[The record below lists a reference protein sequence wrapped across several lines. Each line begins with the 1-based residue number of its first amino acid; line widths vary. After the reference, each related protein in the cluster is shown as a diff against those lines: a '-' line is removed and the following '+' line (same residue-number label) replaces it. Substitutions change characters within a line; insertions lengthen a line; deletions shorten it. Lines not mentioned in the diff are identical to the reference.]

1 MTVLG
6 ILVLIYFIFNNTS
19 IVNVFMLSIEK
30 KINSLRNC
38 RETLLP
44 NIKTKK
50 YGTDTVAYKASQLSL
65 SDI

>member
-1 MTVLG
+1 
-6 ILVLIYFIFNNTS
+6 
-19 IVNVFMLSIEK
+19 MLSIEK
-30 KINSLRNC
+30 KINSLQNC